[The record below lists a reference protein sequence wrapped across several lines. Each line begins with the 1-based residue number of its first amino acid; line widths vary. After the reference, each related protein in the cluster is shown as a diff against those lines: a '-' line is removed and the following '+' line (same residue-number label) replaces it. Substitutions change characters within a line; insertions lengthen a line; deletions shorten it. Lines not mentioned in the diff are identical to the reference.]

1 MSDQY
6 KEPAARSRG
15 ASTKALI
22 IDDDAAI
29 RRSLELHLIDEGFE
43 VLVAEDGLQGVEQAL
58 QHEVGFVLLDLRLP
72 KLDGFEVLKQI
83 KAAKPSLSVVVIT
96 AFDDMQTAIKAIR
109 LGAIDHLGKPLDL
122 DQLDEVVDKIQ
133 QIAALSEKG
142 VSFSDTPECSFE
154 PNTIVGRSRAMRQ
167 VYKTI
172 GAVAD
177 SRDTVLIQGASGT
190 GKEMVAR
197 ALHFNSKYHDRP
209 FVPVVCSAL
218 AANVLE
224 SELFGHEK
232 GAFTGAHHSKPGRFE
247 LAEGGTLFLDE
258 ISEISADIQLKLL
271 RFLQEKEFERVGGL
285 KTIKA
290 DVRVIVATNRDLAKL
305 VAEGCFRQD
314 LFYRLRVVCIEL
326 PSLTERAEDIALLVP
341 YFLEKIRR
349 ETGKPLSVMP
359 QEIMDRIQSYSWP
372 GNIRELENALRRAV
386 LLSQG
391 DVLLPETLQLDGTIK
406 DPKLPLQIKSM
417 QQLEREHIENILA
430 YTGYEKKR
438 AAEILNMSRPTL
450 DKRIREYQI
459 PIVPK

>member
-1 MSDQY
+1 MTEATTSSLA
-6 KEPAARSRG
+6 KAG
-15 ASTKALI
+15 ASKSALI
-22 IDDDAAI
+22 IDDDPSI
-29 RRSLELHLIDEGFE
+29 RRSLELHLGDEGFE
-43 VLVAEDGLQGVEQAL
+43 TLTAEDGEQGVAKAL
-58 QHEVGFVLLDLRLP
+58 EYEVSFVLLDLRLP

-83 KAAKPSLSVVVIT
+83 KAVKPSLPVVVIT

-122 DQLDEVVDKIQ
+122 DQLDEVIDKIQ
-133 QIAALSEKG
+133 QIVMLSEKG

-154 PNTIVGRSRAMRQ
+154 PNTIVGRSRAMQQ
-167 VYKTI
+167 VFKTI

-197 ALHFNSKYHDRP
+197 ALHFNSRYHDRP

-232 GAFTGAHHSKPGRFE
+232 GAFTGAHQSKPGRFE

-290 DVRVIVATNRDLAKL
+290 DVRVVVASNRDLAQQ
-305 VAEGCFRQD
+305 VAQGHFRQD
-314 LFYRLRVVCIEL
+314 LFYRLRVVTIEL
-326 PSLTERAEDIALLVP
+326 SPLKERAEDIPLLVP

-349 ETGKPLSVMP
+349 ESGNTLSVMP
-359 QEIMDRIQSYSWP
+359 QEMLDRIQSYSWP
-372 GNIRELENALRRAV
+372 GNIRELENVLRRAV
-386 LLSQG
+386 LLSPA
-391 DVLLPETLQLDGTIK
+391 DVLLPETLQLEGDISA
-406 DPKLPLQIKSM
+406 PRLPLLVKSM
-417 QQLEREHIENILA
+417 QQVEREHIENIMA

-450 DKRIREYQI
+450 DKRLREYQI
-459 PIVPK
+459 RIPGK